1 MLSVSFWKLWAQHAW
16 WKWKQKPSVMSSSL
30 PKQYWEIQTQLH
42 RNPIAQ
48 ARPDLTR
55 LGWTWGGDQSVSQL
69 PNSSS
74 ITSPDLTWT
83 ITVPPLSPALDL
95 DNVLLAMLPIC
106 YLSTD
111 LATPCSAAAH
121 AARTPHSALPCSKDN
136 HHKECNLTLVYCS
149 LFVCTP
155 LLHQVPSMVRHH
167 CYRRHWLVCMYR
179 APSIVTLRYRD
190 ILIFYS
196 NNFPS
201 LNVVLIF

>member
-1 MLSVSFWKLWAQHAW
+1 M
-16 WKWKQKPSVMSSSL
+16 
-30 PKQYWEIQTQLH
+30 
-42 RNPIAQ
+42 
-48 ARPDLTR
+48 
-55 LGWTWGGDQSVSQL
+55 VSQL

-83 ITVPPLSPALDL
+83 ITVPPLSPVLGP

-121 AARTPHSALPCSKDN
+121 AARTPHSALPHSKDN

-155 LLHQVPSMVRHH
+155 LSSTK
-167 CYRRHWLVCMYR
+167 YRAWSDIIVTGDTDWSACTYR

-196 NNFPS
+196 NNFLS
-201 LNVVLIF
+201 LNVVLIFLSPKASWNVVKT